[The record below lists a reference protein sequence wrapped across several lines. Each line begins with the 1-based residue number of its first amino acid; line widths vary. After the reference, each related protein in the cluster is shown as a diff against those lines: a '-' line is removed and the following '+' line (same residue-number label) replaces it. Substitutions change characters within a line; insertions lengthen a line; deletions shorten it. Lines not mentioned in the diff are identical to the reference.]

1 MKEVL
6 KVALVV
12 VTVREVV
19 VQTQACCHPPCIP
32 CRLPESSA
40 CADVVA
46 KLSVALEPLHMW

>member
-1 MKEVL
+1 ML